1 MLDLRTG
8 QKPDEVAREKGYD
21 DIANDILAYPD
32 GPFEAISEQM
42 DTAAARWDD
51 ARAVA
56 LPPPETGDRF
66 DYKWLDEEC
75 AYAAKLRQLYDRG
88 VLRLAKGT
96 RLAEFPK
103 SGNGEFPQQ
112 FFEKLPSRPPR
123 GQRPP

>member
-56 LPPPETGDRF
+56 LPPPETGDRWNYEF
-66 DYKWLDEEC
+66 VDEEC
-75 AYAAKLRQLYDRG
+75 AYVARLRQLFDRG
-88 VLRLAKGT
+88 VLRLEEGT
-96 RLAEFPK
+96 LLSAFLGERLNRDSERVRDHY
-103 SGNGEFPQQ
+103 S
-112 FFEKLPSRPPR
+112 
-123 GQRPP
+123 